1 MAYFAAWTNCGT
13 VKNARR
19 VEQIVLFGGV
29 NRAFNSVGYW
39 RYNPSS
45 AVIIYDIASDT
56 WRRGKLSI

>member
-1 MAYFAAWTNCGT
+1 MTYFAAWTNCGT

-29 NRAFNSVGYW
+29 NRGFNSVRYW
-39 RYNPSS
+39 RHNPSS

>member
-29 NRAFNSVGYW
+29 NRGFNSVRYW